1 MSRSNGAM
9 LLNLGPNKDYAMI
22 NILLV
27 DDEKIEAKLVDLA
40 LRKTIGKG
48 FQLDFALN
56 VNQALEHLKSKS
68 YDLILLDNLL
78 PRGISAKNTLP
89 IIAPHKGNADIAI
102 ISSLIDQDRLRSEV
116 GVYIDDIVE
125 KFYLKEYFLEK
136 FKPIS
141 PDAVRQNG

>member
-1 MSRSNGAM
+1 
-9 LLNLGPNKDYAMI
+9 MI

-56 VNQALEHLKSKS
+56 VDQALEHLKAKS

-78 PRGISAKNTLP
+78 PRGVSAKNTLP
-89 IIAPHKGNADIAI
+89 IIAPYKGKAHIAI

-116 GVYIDDIVE
+116 GIYIDDIVE

-136 FKPIS
+136 FQVSS
-141 PDAVRQNG
+141 PSAVMRNG